1 MNDPKTTTDHLESVE
16 QDQKLDETQWPAQ
29 FDPILLRRVIRKV
42 DWMVI
47 PFICITYLITYID
60 KAMMGYAAV
69 FGLKED
75 LHLKGTEYS
84 WLGMGSRLPYDNTL
98 TLTGS
103 MFYFGYLAFE
113 YPSVFAMQKLSV
125 SKWLSVNIFIWGGVT
140 MALAACTH
148 FQPFLGLRFVL
159 GALESCSTPAY
170 LLITATWYTIEEQPI
185 RIGWWSTFLGIA
197 NAFGGLLAFAIGHIQ
212 GNLASWQYQFI
223 IIGAISSVW
232 GIFMFFTLAD
242 GPSTARWLNAQ
253 EKYVAIHRLG
263 PVHSGTRVS
272 EIKRYQMWEALT
284 DPKTWF
290 FFLCGVCTQ
299 VVNGAASN
307 FGSLIIEGFGYSNL
321 VTTLFQIPYGMVILV
336 SNVSAMYIQRWLPG
350 QKRCIVG
357 AIYVCPALAGAVGI
371 HTISRDHQIA
381 LLVCYWLTSTYTASF
396 AMIMSLI
403 TANTGGTTKR
413 SVVNAIFFISYC
425 VGNIVG
431 PFAFKSDE
439 APQYTSGIIAMLV
452 AYCVEIFLLLGFAVY
467 AAYLNRTK
475 DGITTTSG
483 QTDTDVD
490 QTDRENVHFRYSY

>member
-1 MNDPKTTTDHLESVE
+1 MNHVEITTDHLESVE
-16 QDQKLDETQWPAQ
+16 QGKSVDEAQWQAQ
-29 FDPILLRRVIRKV
+29 FDPDLLRRVIRKL
-42 DWMVI
+42 DGMVI

-60 KAMMGYAAV
+60 KAMMGHAAV

-84 WLGMGSRLPYDNTL
+84 WLG
-98 TLTGS
+98 S
-103 MFYFGYLAFE
+103 MFYFGYLSFE

-125 SKWLSVNIFIWGGVT
+125 SKWLSANIFIWGGVT

-197 NAFGGLLAFAIGHIQ
+197 NAFGGLLAFAIGHIH
-212 GNLASWQYQFI
+212 GDLASWQYQFI
-223 IIGAISSVW
+223 IIGAISSAW
-232 GIFMFFTLAD
+232 GVFMFFTLAD
-242 GPSTARWLNAQ
+242 GPATAPWLTAE
-253 EKYVAIHRLG
+253 EKHIAINRLG
-263 PVHSGTRVS
+263 PQHSGTRVS
-272 EIKRYQMWEALT
+272 EIKMYQIWEALT

-357 AIYVCPALAGAVGI
+357 ALYVCPALAGAVGI
-371 HTISRDHQIA
+371 HTISRDHKIA

-396 AMIMSLI
+396 ALIMSLI

-425 VGNIVG
+425 VGNIIG

-452 AYCVEIFLLLGFAVY
+452 AYCVEIFLLLAFAVY
-467 AAYLNRTK
+467 AAHLNRK
-475 DGITTTSG
+475 KNGIASRGDQRDTELD
-483 QTDTDVD
+483 QTDT
-490 QTDRENVHFRYSY
+490 ENVHFRYSY

>member
-1 MNDPKTTTDHLESVE
+1 
-16 QDQKLDETQWPAQ
+16 
-29 FDPILLRRVIRKV
+29 
-42 DWMVI
+42 
-47 PFICITYLITYID
+47 
-60 KAMMGYAAV
+60 
-69 FGLKED
+69 
-75 LHLKGTEYS
+75 
-84 WLGMGSRLPYDNTL
+84 
-98 TLTGS
+98 

-253 EKYVAIHRLG
+253 EKYVAVHRLG
-263 PVHSGTRVS
+263 PKHSGTRVS
-272 EIKRYQMWEALT
+272 ETKMYQMWEALA

-350 QKRCIVG
+350 QKRGIVG
-357 AIYVCPALAGAVGI
+357 AIY
-371 HTISRDHQIA
+371 
-381 LLVCYWLTSTYTASF
+381 LTSTYTASF

-483 QTDTDVD
+483 QTDSDVD

>member
-47 PFICITYLITYID
+47 PFICITYLNTYID

-75 LHLKGTEYS
+75 LHLRGTEYS
-84 WLGMGSRLPYDNTL
+84 WL
-98 TLTGS
+98 GS

-148 FQPFLGLRFVL
+148 FQPFLGLRFIL

-253 EKYVAIHRLG
+253 EKYVVIHRLG

-357 AIYVCPALAGAVGI
+357 AIY
-371 HTISRDHQIA
+371 
-381 LLVCYWLTSTYTASF
+381 LTSTYTASF

-431 PFAFKSDE
+431 LFAFKSNE

-467 AAYLNRTK
+467 ATYLNRKK
-475 DGITTTSG
+475 DGITITSG
-483 QTDTDVD
+483 WTDSDVD

>member
-1 MNDPKTTTDHLESVE
+1 MSKITTDHLESVE
-16 QDQKLDETQWPAQ
+16 QGKSVDEAQWQAQ
-29 FDPILLRRVIRKV
+29 FDPDLLRRVIRKL
-42 DWMVI
+42 DGMVI

-84 WLGMGSRLPYDNTL
+84 WLG
-98 TLTGS
+98 S

-125 SKWLSVNIFIWGGVT
+125 SKWLSANIFIWGGVT

-148 FQPFLGLRFVL
+148 FQPFLGLRFLL

-197 NAFGGLLAFAIGHIQ
+197 NAFCGLLAFAIGHIH
-212 GNLASWQYQFI
+212 GDLASWQYQFI
-223 IIGAISSVW
+223 IIGAISSAW
-232 GIFMFFTLAD
+232 GVFMFFTLAD
-242 GPSTARWLNAQ
+242 GPATAGWLTAE
-253 EKYVAIHRLG
+253 EKHIAINRLG
-263 PVHSGTRVS
+263 PQHSGIRVS
-272 EIKRYQMWEALT
+272 EIKMYQIWEALT

-357 AIYVCPALAGAVGI
+357 ALY
-371 HTISRDHQIA
+371 
-381 LLVCYWLTSTYTASF
+381 LTSTYTASF
-396 AMIMSLI
+396 ALIMSLI

-425 VGNIVG
+425 VGNIIG

-452 AYCVEIFLLLGFAVY
+452 AYCVEIFLLLAFAVY
-467 AAYLNRTK
+467 AAHLNRK
-475 DGITTTSG
+475 KNGIASRG
-483 QTDTDVD
+483 NQRDIELD
-490 QTDRENVHFRYSY
+490 QTDMENVDFRYSY

>member
-84 WLGMGSRLPYDNTL
+84 WL
-98 TLTGS
+98 GS

-357 AIYVCPALAGAVGI
+357 AIY
-371 HTISRDHQIA
+371 
-381 LLVCYWLTSTYTASF
+381 LTSTYTASF